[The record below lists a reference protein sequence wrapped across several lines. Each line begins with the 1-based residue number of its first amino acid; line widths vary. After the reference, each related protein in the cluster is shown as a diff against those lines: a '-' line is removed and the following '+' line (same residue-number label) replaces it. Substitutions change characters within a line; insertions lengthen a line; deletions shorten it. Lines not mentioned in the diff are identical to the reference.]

1 MERMRRGI
9 DVRHATR
16 KEILRKQMELLAE
29 DSLKP
34 GMLATNSR
42 AIVQINQELNK
53 PVRALFLVIVITNFF
68 ICTLVF
74 VKKFF
79 WSKSR

>member
-1 MERMRRGI
+1 MRMRRGI
-9 DVRHATR
+9 DVKQATR
-16 KEILRKQMELLAE
+16 REILRKQMELLAE

-34 GMLATNSR
+34 GMLAKNSR
-42 AIVQINQELNK
+42 VIVQINQELNK
-53 PVRALFLVIVITNFF
+53 PVRALFLVIVIMNFF
-68 ICTLVF
+68 IYTLVF